1 MMRYLRCVACG
12 RKLKMNGVVSLNRY
26 TKTTAGFLCCECSV
40 AYNMGRK
47 DGIDEEKRSDSL
59 RPETIRDSY
68 LRVLDK
74 LSVMETMLMKS
85 KRD

>member
-1 MMRYLRCVACG
+1 MMRHLRCVACG
-12 RKLKMNGVVSLNRY
+12 RKLKMNDVVSLNRY
-26 TKTTAGFLCCECSV
+26 IKTSAGFLCCECSI

-47 DGIDEEKRSDSL
+47 DGINEEKRSDSL

-74 LSVMETMLMKS
+74 LSVMETMLKS

>member
-1 MMRYLRCVACG
+1 MRYLRCVACG
-12 RKLKMNGVVSLNRY
+12 RKLKMNDVASLSRY
-26 TKTTAGFLCCECSV
+26 TKTSAGFLCCECSI
-40 AYNMGRK
+40 AYDMGRK
-47 DGIDEEKRSDSL
+47 DGIDEEKHSDSL

-74 LSVMETMLMKS
+74 LSAMETMLKS